1 MEEEEESKN
10 LEKLLQWA
18 ANLGITDSPSPTTN
32 ENSCLSSSSCLSHT
46 LTVSNFPENGGRG
59 FSALRDLTKG
69 KLILRIPKPALM
81 TRQRLMEDDHKLSLA
96 VHKHPSLSSSQI
108 LSVCLLYEVG
118 KGRSSWWYT
127 YLVNLPRIYDVL
139 AGFGEFENQAL
150 QVDDAI
156 WAAEKAVS
164 KAESERKE
172 AKILMEELKLKP
184 QLVSFKAWVWA
195 SATVSSRT
203 MHIAWDDAGCLCPVG
218 DLFNYAAPGEESNGF
233 GDAEGCAHASSSL
246 PEGDSSDILVSEKIS
261 ANLQRLTDGRFE
273 EDVNSYCFYAR
284 ENYKKGEQVLLSYGT
299 YTNLELLEHYGF
311 LLNENPNDKVFVTL
325 DPGLYSSS
333 SWPKESQYIH
343 GNGKPSFALLSA
355 LRLLATPPHQRRSVG
370 YLAYSG
376 RQLSTDNEMSVMK
389 WISNK
394 CHAILRNLPTSI
406 DEDILLL
413 STINKIQDF
422 NTLNELEK
430 LEKVSSAFG
439 SEICKFFEASGLQN
453 GKNGGML
460 SLSVKSKLSIG
471 RWKLAVQ
478 WRLRYKR
485 TLVDCISYCEE
496 IAGSLSSKNV
506 STSRTIECKR

>member
-1 MEEEEESKN
+1 MEEEEEEESKN

-18 ANLGITDSPSPTTN
+18 ANLGITDSPSSTTN
-32 ENSCLSSSSCLSHT
+32 ENPCLSSSSCLSHT

-96 VHKHPSLSSSQI
+96 VHKHPSLSSTQI

-139 AGFGEFENQAL
+139 AGFGEFDKQAL

-164 KAESERKE
+164 KAESEWKE

-184 QLVSFKAWVWA
+184 QLVSFKAWIWA

-233 GDAEGCAHASSSL
+233 GDVEVCAHASSSL
-246 PEGDSSDILVSEKIS
+246 PEGDSTDILVSEKTS
-261 ANLQRLTDGRFE
+261 ANLQRLTDGWFE

-311 LLNENPNDKVFVTL
+311 LLNENPNDKVFVSL
-325 DPGLYSSS
+325 DPGMYSSS

-343 GNGKPSFALLSA
+343 GNGKPSFALLSS
-355 LRLLATPPHQRRSVG
+355 LRLWATPPHQRRSVG

-376 RQLSTDNEMSVMK
+376 CQLSADNEMSVMK

-394 CHAILRNLPTSI
+394 CNAILKNLPTSI
-406 DEDILLL
+406 YEDILLL

-422 NTLNELEK
+422 NTLNK

-439 SEICKFFEASGLQN
+439 SEICKFLEANGLQN
-453 GKNGGML
+453 GKNGGVL

-496 IAGSLSSKNV
+496 IISSLSSKNV
-506 STSRTIECKR
+506 STLRTIERKS